1 MLNAEVAGVDGD
13 DLGSE
18 EFPAWHGL
26 RRAVKLIAFQPSF
39 TLKRPYPI
47 SPSTLPLHRRICL
60 VLHFTA
66 VHIVISID
74 YLERSLRSRAMA
86 DESRSKVIKANPI
99 GKGLDTFRDSFEF
112 KCRGLAITGADA
124 LYHLSGEGPKNSLLD
139 LIHAFQGLS
148 ATRSLPS
155 NQGNRDLLGDL
166 LALSSAVY
174 SDNFDNKHILPLLRA
189 VLSNEPDEVIWD
201 NVYAAVAASTAFTVA
216 KPTTP
221 PLSAPS
227 LTASFQQTPWL
238 QNTGSFANST
248 EYRKY
253 VDGVLKGELGQL
265 YVGVPGFFHA
275 YFGSVP
281 GLESVAQAVLD
292 KCKEGDNPL
301 YREDSGWQGWPEGAR
316 ERDVLSWFA
325 PLTGQLLDFAAENQP
340 ASRPRRRPLAQ
351 PHQPVQGS
359 TADRKLDVGFVDDPS
374 AGVDSKCHWSQIL
387 VPGEL
392 KSNPSAD
399 KASKAWLDLGRYAR
413 DVFAAQDSRRFVL
426 GFTLCGSF
434 MRLWEFDRLGGIA
447 SEKFD
452 INEDGLQFV
461 SAVLGFLFLNEE
473 QLGFDPTV
481 ITAGD
486 KRYIEIERDNH
497 TERLVID
504 EVVKRVP
511 CVAGRATTCW
521 RAHRDGDDSRTSLVI
536 KDSWQFPEREE
547 EGELLREAT
556 EKGVVNVARYY
567 HHETVCVGGQDDHIR
582 GNIRRSL
589 DITKATNY
597 RPESSMPPP
606 NTAGRRV
613 SGISRSSS
621 VAGQKRSSSCTDAPL
636 PPSKRTCSSSPVKG
650 GMATANRIRRRV
662 IVEDYGKPIYM
673 ASSKVSLLAALEG
686 CIAGY
691 ESLHT
696 KAGMLQCDISP
707 NNLMINEDDDNPSW
721 PAFLIDL
728 DLAIKE
734 NREKPSGARGK
745 TGTRAFMAIGVLL
758 DDELHSFMHDLE
770 SFFWVLFWICIHYDG
785 PNKGRVMKRFDKWNY
800 ADTEELAE
808 IKKGI
813 VGDERDFLKTVE
825 ANFTPYYSPL
835 IPYVNRLR
843 RKVFPDGR
851 RWREPNLKLYSEA
864 REILRTAQDELKDLR

>member
-1 MLNAEVAGVDGD
+1 M
-13 DLGSE
+13 
-18 EFPAWHGL
+18 
-26 RRAVKLIAFQPSF
+26 
-39 TLKRPYPI
+39 T
-47 SPSTLPLHRRICL
+47 
-60 VLHFTA
+60 
-66 VHIVISID
+66 
-74 YLERSLRSRAMA
+74 

-139 LIHAFQGLS
+139 LISALQGHNVNLF
-148 ATRSLPS
+148 
-155 NQGNRDLLGDL
+155 GDL
-166 LALSSAVY
+166 LELNSAVN
-174 SDNFDNKHILPLLRA
+174 SGNFDIERVIPLVRA
-189 VLSNEPDEVIWD
+189 VLNNEPDEVIWN
-201 NVYAAVAASTAFTVA
+201 NVYAAVAASTVFTVA
-216 KPTTP
+216 EPTTP

-227 LTASFQQTPWL
+227 LAASFQQTPWL
-238 QNTGSFANST
+238 YNTGSFANST
-248 EYRKY
+248 EHRKY
-253 VDGVLKGELGQL
+253 VDGVLKEELGQL
-265 YVGVPGFFHA
+265 YVGVPGFFDA

-281 GLESVAQAVLD
+281 GLKSVAQAVFD
-292 KCKEGDNPL
+292 KCKEGNNPL
-301 YREDSGWQGWPEGAR
+301 FQEESGWQGWPASAR

-413 DVFAAQDSRRFVL
+413 EVFAAQDSRRFVL
-426 GFTLCGSF
+426 GFTLCGPF

-447 SEKFD
+447 SEQFD

-461 SAVLGFLFLNEE
+461 SAVLGFLLLNEE

-486 KRYIEIERDNH
+486 KRYIEIERNNH

-504 EVVKRVP
+504 KVVKRVP

-521 RAHRDGDDSRTSLVI
+521 RAHREGDDSRTPLVI

-567 HHETVCVGGQDDHIR
+567 HHETVCVDGQDDDIR
-582 GNIRRSL
+582 GSVRRGL
-589 DITKATNY
+589 DITKARNY

-606 NTAGRRV
+606 STAGRRV
-613 SGISRSSS
+613 SRISRSSS
-621 VAGQKRSSSCTDAPL
+621 VAGRKRSSSCTSAPL
-636 PPSKRTCSSSPVKG
+636 PPTKRTCSSSPTKG
-650 GMATANRIRRRV
+650 GRVTANRVHRRV
-662 IVEDYGKPIYM
+662 IVRDYGKAIYK
-673 ASSKVSLLAALEG
+673 ASSRTGLLAALEG
-686 CIAGY
+686 CIEGY

-696 KAGMLQCDISP
+696 RAGMLQCDISP
-707 NNLMINEDDDNPSW
+707 NNLMVNEEDDNPSW
-721 PAFLIDL
+721 RSFLIDL

-734 NREKPSGARGK
+734 QRENSSGAQGK

-758 DDELHSFMHDLE
+758 DDEKHSFMHDLE

-785 PNKGRVMKRFDKWNY
+785 PGNDIGATEYECWNY
-800 ADTEELAE
+800 ENDRKLAKLKSGT
-808 IKKGI
+808 I
-813 VGDERDFLKTVE
+813 GDERDFITTAKE
-825 ANFTPYYSPL
+825 NFTPYYQPL
-835 IPYVNRLR
+835 IPSVNRLR
-843 RKVFPDGR
+843 RKIFPGGR
-851 RWREPNLKLYSEA
+851 RWRVPNPKLYDEMK
-864 REILRTAQDELKDLR
+864 EILRTAQAELNEVEG